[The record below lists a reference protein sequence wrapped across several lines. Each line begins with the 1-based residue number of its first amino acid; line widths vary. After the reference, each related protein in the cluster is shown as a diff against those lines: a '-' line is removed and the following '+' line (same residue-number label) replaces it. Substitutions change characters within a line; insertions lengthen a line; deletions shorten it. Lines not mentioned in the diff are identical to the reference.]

1 MYFEYFSAIVQD
13 VLPKISAQFESL
25 KPYFTKID
33 RMEDLIVRVNSDLDV
48 IGIFCEQTFP

>member
-48 IGIFCEQTFP
+48 IGIVC